1 MIPTSLAPEK
11 GRRLMSPH
19 RKRERERERETETL
33 RVARIERKEEKREG
47 ERNYKAGGLMQDD
60 H

>member
-19 RKRERERERETETL
+19 RKRERERERE
-33 RVARIERKEEKREG
+33 RDGDVARRANREERRKKRGREK
-47 ERNYKAGGLMQDD
+47 L
-60 H
+60 